1 MRGDFRSLI
10 LGCNLTGFVMDQELS
25 ISIDSHR
32 NLLLTE
38 ISRRTF
44 DEQSLNELENDYG
57 LFIVLEDTVAGTFDV
72 LAKVASTSAG
82 VALIEMFTR
91 AAAPLRPA

>member
-1 MRGDFRSLI
+1 MDDDFSVRLD
-10 LGCNLTGFVMDQELS
+10 N
-25 ISIDSHR
+25 HR

-44 DEQSLNELENDYG
+44 EEQSLDDLESDCG
-57 LFIVLEDTVAGTFDV
+57 LFVVIEDTVAGTFDV

-82 VALIEMFTR
+82 LRMIQMFTR
-91 AAAPLRPA
+91 ASAPPQSD